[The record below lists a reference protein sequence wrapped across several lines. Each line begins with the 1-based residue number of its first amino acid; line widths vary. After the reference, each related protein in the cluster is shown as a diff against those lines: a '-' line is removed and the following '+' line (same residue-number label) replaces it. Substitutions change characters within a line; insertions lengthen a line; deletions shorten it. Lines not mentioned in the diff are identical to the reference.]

1 VVSTFLLRVVIPDRP
16 GMLGAV
22 ASALGSVDA
31 DIISLDVVE
40 RTQGG
45 AVDDLVVELPDGR
58 LPDTLVSAARAVAD
72 VRVESIR
79 VYAGALD
86 TQREL
91 ELIEAMT
98 DDPSRAVAQLV
109 AGVPRIFRA
118 GWCVVVRRTGADQ
131 AVVEVVSKPAPADP
145 GKVLDGFG
153 PMSFDRARILDPDTD
168 LLPDSFVAME
178 TDLMAV
184 PFDGSAH
191 VLVVGRPGGPAFR
204 PSEVARLAHLAGIG
218 LTISDG
224 RCAL

>member
-1 VVSTFLLRVVIPDRP
+1 
-16 GMLGAV
+16 MLGAV

-40 RTQGG
+40 RTPGA

-58 LPDTLVSAARAVAD
+58 LPDTLVSAAGTVPD

-91 ELIEAMT
+91 ELIEAMAG
-98 DDPSRAVAQLV
+98 DPARAVGQLV

-118 GWCVVVRRTGADQ
+118 GWCLVVRRTGADQ
-131 AVVEVVSKPAPADP
+131 AVVEAVSKPAPADP
-145 GKVLDGFG
+145 GKVLDDFG
-153 PMSFDRARILDPDTD
+153 PGAFDRARILDPDTD
-168 LLPDSFVAME
+168 LLPDSFVTME
-178 TDLMAV
+178 TDLVGV
-184 PFDGSAH
+184 PFDGSEH
-191 VLVVGRPGGPAFR
+191 VLVVGRPGGPTFR

-224 RCAL
+224 RYAP